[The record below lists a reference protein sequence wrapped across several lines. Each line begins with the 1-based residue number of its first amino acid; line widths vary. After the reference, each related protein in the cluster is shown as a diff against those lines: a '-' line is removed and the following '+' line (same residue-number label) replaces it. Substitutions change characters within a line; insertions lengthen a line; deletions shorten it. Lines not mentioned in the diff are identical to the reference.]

1 MKEESLV
8 TNDSNFE
15 ELQKKVAEKGMI
27 RGRSNLEEMIGSY
40 SELKI

>member
-15 ELQKKVAEKGMI
+15 ELQKKVAEKWMI
-27 RGRSNLEEMIGSY
+27 RGRPNLEEMIILN